1 VSDRATLER
10 RLANYRAAL
19 ANDAARR
26 DGDIEAPRRRLPR
39 DLAEL
44 LAESL
49 DGEVVRDRR
58 GAYVRL
64 ELASLPVPVD
74 RTRLARL
81 PGQPPTDVPLV
92 CLDTETT
99 GLGSAAGT
107 YAFLI
112 GLGWWQ
118 GERFRTVLLLLPDQ
132 PHEGVLLDA
141 LASLIPPGAWLVT
154 YNGRGF
160 DWPLLVTRYR
170 MARRP
175 PPDHAGH
182 LDLLPVVRRLYR
194 HRLGDARLRTVEER
208 LLGVERHEEVEGWEI
223 PGRYLDF
230 LRTGLAAP
238 LVAVARHNAE
248 DVRSLARLLAH
259 VERELG
265 DPVARRTADAGD
277 VAGLARLYLRERRL
291 EPALECL
298 EDALAAQHRPI
309 ATVLP
314 GPPPV
319 ERRHAIA
326 EATDE
331 WWSPARRPD
340 FGGRPGRATPWEA
353 PSRLATPWSEER
365 LLVERAHVLRRLG
378 RTDEAAETWADLAA
392 GTTRLAAV
400 AAVELAK
407 LREHRLG
414 DLVGALDA
422 VRRGWTVLD
431 RRRRLGRPEPGLE
444 ADLVRRGR
452 RLRDR
457 LAARA
462 VNRGSGGA
470 LDGVG
475 SPGWT
480 SPASISTVASPS

>member
-1 VSDRATLER
+1 
-10 RLANYRAAL
+10 
-19 ANDAARR
+19 
-26 DGDIEAPRRRLPR
+26 
-39 DLAEL
+39 
-44 LAESL
+44 
-49 DGEVVRDRR
+49 
-58 GAYVRL
+58 
-64 ELASLPVPVD
+64 
-74 RTRLARL
+74 
-81 PGQPPTDVPLV
+81 
-92 CLDTETT
+92 
-99 GLGSAAGT
+99 
-107 YAFLI
+107 
-112 GLGWWQ
+112 
-118 GERFRTVLLLLPDQ
+118 
-132 PHEGVLLDA
+132 
-141 LASLIPPGAWLVT
+141 
-154 YNGRGF
+154 
-160 DWPLLVTRYR
+160 

-230 LRTGLAAP
+230 LRTGLTAP

-259 VERELG
+259 VERGLG
-265 DPVARRTADAGD
+265 DPAARRTADAGD

-291 EPALECL
+291 GAALDCL

-309 ATVLP
+309 AGVRRAP
-314 GPPPV
+314 AAP
-319 ERRHAIA
+319 ERRHAVA
-326 EATDE
+326 ETADE
-331 WWSPARRPD
+331 WWAPARRPD
-340 FGGRPGRATPWEA
+340 FGGRPQRAAPWDGATPLTA
-353 PSRLATPWSEER
+353 PWSEER

-378 RTDEAAETWADLAA
+378 RADDAAETWADLAA

-407 LREHRLG
+407 LREHRLA
-414 DLVGALDA
+414 DPAGALEA

-431 RRRRLGRPEPGLE
+431 RRRRLGRPEPRLE

-457 LAARA
+457 MA
-462 VNRGSGGA
+462 VRPAVRSSSGTA
-470 LDGVG
+470 EAVG

-480 SPASISTVASPS
+480 SPASISTVGSPS